1 MKISRFIRHYIPR
14 SFHPVQTLG
23 WVAFIV
29 LLLITICGSV
39 LPFGPVL
46 TFTMKVGLLFV
57 SSLIISLGNILEL
70 QSHNRRIR
78 PIEPIAKAAPGPLI
92 FLFLIHLMAKAHD
105 GSGILLELLLFFGF
119 IVFICNIKWIW
130 DHLTMNRE
138 VVTCAE
144 MKELE
149 RRADEG
155 GLSYL
160 QMMENAGT
168 GAFGYI
174 CEEEYDWVDGM
185 LIFCGSGNNGGDGFV
200 IARKAM
206 EYGCPSTVILPC
218 GKPKTPD
225 AITNF
230 GRILSD
236 AAIEI
241 IIPDEDTDLTEIL
254 DPKGKVIVDSI
265 FGTGFHGEP
274 RGISKKAIEYIN
286 DLRHTNMIYAIDVPS
301 GLPGDEGPSGPKD
314 QDKEPDASINTASPD
329 SPDSTGTSA
338 PAGASTAAGK
348 RPVFYNAVCSDC
360 VISFHARKPIHM
372 NRERNITGHMGK
384 IIVADIGITRALDPS
399 LE

>member
-1 MKISRFIRHYIPR
+1 MKIRRFIRHYIPR

-29 LLLITICGSV
+29 LLLITICGSL
-39 LPFGPVL
+39 LPFGPAL
-46 TFTMKVGLLFV
+46 TFTMKVGLLFI
-57 SSLIISLGNILEL
+57 SILIIALGNVLEL

-78 PIEPIAKAAPGPLI
+78 AIEPIAKAAPGPLI
-92 FLFLIHLMAKAHD
+92 FLFLIHLIAKAHD
-105 GSGILLELLLFFGF
+105 GSNILLELLLFFGF
-119 IVFICNIKWIW
+119 ILFICNIKWIW

-144 MKELE
+144 MKDLE
-149 RRADEG
+149 RQADEA

-160 QMMENAGT
+160 EMMENAGT
-168 GAFGYI
+168 EAFGYI

-206 EYGCPSTVILPC
+206 EYGCHSTVILPC

-230 GRILSD
+230 ERILSD
-236 AAIEI
+236 AATSDGDPDGNTAIEI

-254 DPKGKVIVDSI
+254 DAKGKVIVDSI

-301 GLPGDEGPSGPKD
+301 GLPGDEGPGGPDK
-314 QDKEPDASINTASPD
+314 QDEEPDA
-329 SPDSTGTSA
+329 
-338 PAGASTAAGK
+338 K
-348 RPVFYNAVCSDC
+348 RPVSYNAVCSDC

>member
-1 MKISRFIRHYIPR
+1 MKIRRFIRHYIPR

-29 LLLITICGSV
+29 LLLITICGSL
-39 LPFGPVL
+39 LPFGPAL
-46 TFTMKVGLLFV
+46 TFTMKVGLLFI
-57 SSLIISLGNILEL
+57 SILIIALGNILEL

-78 PIEPIAKAAPGPLI
+78 AIEPIAKAAPGPLI
-92 FLFLIHLMAKAHD
+92 FLFLIHLIAKAHD
-105 GSGILLELLLFFGF
+105 GSNILLELLLFFGF
-119 IVFICNIKWIW
+119 ILFICNIKWIW

-144 MKELE
+144 MKDLE
-149 RRADEG
+149 RQADEA

-160 QMMENAGT
+160 EMMENAGT
-168 GAFGYI
+168 EAFGYI

-230 GRILSD
+230 ERILSD
-236 AAIEI
+236 AATSNGDPDGNTAIEI

-254 DPKGKVIVDSI
+254 DAKGIVIVDSI

-274 RGISKKAIEYIN
+274 RGI
-286 DLRHTNMIYAIDVPS
+286 
-301 GLPGDEGPSGPKD
+301 
-314 QDKEPDASINTASPD
+314 
-329 SPDSTGTSA
+329 
-338 PAGASTAAGK
+338 
-348 RPVFYNAVCSDC
+348 
-360 VISFHARKPIHM
+360 
-372 NRERNITGHMGK
+372 
-384 IIVADIGITRALDPS
+384 
-399 LE
+399 

>member
-1 MKISRFIRHYIPR
+1 MKIRRFIRHYIPR

-29 LLLITICGSV
+29 LLLITICGSL
-39 LPFGPVL
+39 LPFGPAL
-46 TFTMKVGLLFV
+46 TFTMKVGLLFI
-57 SSLIISLGNILEL
+57 SILIIALGNILEL

-78 PIEPIAKAAPGPLI
+78 AIEPIAKAAPIPLI
-92 FLFLIHLMAKAHD
+92 FLFLIHLIAKAHD
-105 GSGILLELLLFFGF
+105 GSNILLELLLFFGF
-119 IVFICNIKWIW
+119 VLFICNIKWIW

-138 VVTCAE
+138 VVICAE
-144 MKELE
+144 MKDLE
-149 RRADEG
+149 RQADEA

-160 QMMENAGT
+160 DMMENAGT
-168 GAFGYI
+168 EAFGYI

-230 GRILSD
+230 ERILSD
-236 AAIEI
+236 AATSDGDSDGNTAIGI

-301 GLPGDEGPSGPKD
+301 GLPGDEGPGGPDK
-314 QDKEPDASINTASPD
+314 QDEEPDA
-329 SPDSTGTSA
+329 
-338 PAGASTAAGK
+338 K